1 LGGSVKRL
9 RAFANKALPLAA
21 LVLSLEVSEAKADEA
36 LGLALPP
43 GAAPMGSH
51 RFRSPLGFEA
61 TLEWFERQFKKG
73 GVKFRFD
80 PLIDLPDVASAHA
93 ESPTGSSRWAGF
105 NVSEY
110 GGAVVVFII
119 ERR

>member
-1 LGGSVKRL
+1 V
-9 RAFANKALPLAA
+9 A
-21 LVLSLEVSEAKADEA
+21 LVPSLWAGEVRAEEA
-36 LGLALPP
+36 LGLPLPP

-51 RFRSPLGFEA
+51 RFRSPLGFDA

-73 GVKFRFD
+73 GVKFGFE

-93 ESPTGSSRWAGF
+93 EAPSGKSRWSGF

-110 GGAVVVFII
+110 GGSVVIFII